1 MRKLKTMI
9 TEEMR
14 KLLIDKINSTNDE
27 NVLEEIYRILEAGD
41 IEVEMVI
48 LSEDQ
53 KALIDEGLKNLEE
66 GKVLSNEEANSQ
78 IEEWLRK

>member
-66 GKVLSNEEANSQ
+66 GEVLSNEEANRQ

>member
-66 GKVLSNEEANSQ
+66 GKVLSNEEANRQ

>member
-1 MRKLKTMI
+1 MI

-66 GKVLSNEEANSQ
+66 GEVLSNEEANRQ